1 MSVRELFQASVDAK
15 DKAGADA
22 AQVEADRAKLAA
34 DQQQA
39 IVSAEASVVAD
50 KALADGTPE
59 GKVFVIDTTAVLKLH
74 GTLEIL
80 PTGDPDSE

>member
-22 AQVEADRAKLAA
+22 AQVEADRVKLAA

-39 IVSAEASVVAD
+39 IASAEASVVAD
-50 KALADGTPE
+50 KALSDGTPE

-80 PTGDPDSE
+80 PTGDPDAE